1 MPKNISKA
9 KAIKHAFEG
18 LGDDELEGV
27 SKKDV
32 EKLSQYTVEVNAAV
46 AKATTELDTLFDD
59 IRMRYVDATE
69 FKERGKSE
77 KLDPVMFEL
86 IRRRFDDLANKTD
99 VLIRESI
106 VEKCD
111 AKDESE
117 FFERV
122 GVPVWGATTT
132 KKKA

>member
-32 EKLSQYTVEVNAAV
+32 EKLSQYAAEVKSAID
-46 AKATTELDTLFDD
+46 KTTTELNTLFDD
-59 IRMRYVDATE
+59 IRMRYVDSGE

-77 KLDPVMFEL
+77 KLDPVMFDL
-86 IRRRFDDLANKTD
+86 ICRRFDDLANSTD
-99 VLIRESI
+99 ILIRESV

-122 GVPVWGATTT
+122 GVPVWGATAA
-132 KKKA
+132 KKKT